1 MRVVDKDDKT
11 LDADKLDLTKG
22 YLVDDKIFV
31 KHHEAQEEIVEVS
44 HYETVKIYSNGGKD
58 IRKII
63 DIPHQE
69 AKDAYDEYEYVQRYI
84 EYTRTELDARHK
96 SDAVEVVK
104 GNLNSQI
111 SSVTQYLIAKLSTI
125 VDDNNAEKFA
135 GLFDVFQEKKEY
147 PNKTILRYKSGLYR
161 AAQDVPAN
169 YSTTPDMDD
178 GKYFNRIG
186 KPDANGV
193 YSWLFPISIDQT
205 YFNGDIVLWNGD
217 EWKSDQNYNAYEP
230 GVFGWTKYTA

>member
-31 KHHEAQEEIVEVS
+31 KHHEAQEEIAEVS
-44 HYETVKIYSNGGKD
+44 HYKTVKIYSNGGKD
-58 IRKII
+58 IQKII

-84 EYTRTELDARHK
+84 AYTRTELDARHK

-104 GNLNSQI
+104 DNLNSQI
-111 SSVTQYLIAKLSTI
+111 SSVMQYLIAKLSTM
-125 VDDNNAEKFA
+125 VDDNNAEQFA
-135 GLFDVFQEKKEY
+135 GLFDTFQEKKEY

-161 AAQDVPAN
+161 ASQDVPSN
-169 YSTTPDMDD
+169 YSTTPDMDG

-193 YSWLFPISIDQT
+193 YPWLSPITIDQT